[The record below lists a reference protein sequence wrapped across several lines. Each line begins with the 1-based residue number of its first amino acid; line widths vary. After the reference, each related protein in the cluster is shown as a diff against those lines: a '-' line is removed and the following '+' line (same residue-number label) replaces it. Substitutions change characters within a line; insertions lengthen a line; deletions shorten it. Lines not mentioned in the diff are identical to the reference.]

1 MVGQANNNC
10 NHNVIIAI
18 KYKQLAN
25 VKAKVSIQ
33 HTYILILYAH
43 NCNCFV
49 FKAAFLVP
57 L

>member
-33 HTYILILYAH
+33 HTYILTYTI
-43 NCNCFV
+43 CT
-49 FKAAFLVP
+49 
-57 L
+57 